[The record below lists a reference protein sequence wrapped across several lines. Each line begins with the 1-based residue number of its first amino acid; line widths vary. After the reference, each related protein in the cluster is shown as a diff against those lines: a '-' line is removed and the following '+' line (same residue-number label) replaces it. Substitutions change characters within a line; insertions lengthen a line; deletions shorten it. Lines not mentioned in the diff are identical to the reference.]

1 MKLSAPIYYLKRKA
15 KLLSREQKIPLH
27 EALDRIAAEEGFRQW
42 SLLSVRAAAFTTA
55 DKLFSQC
62 RQGDIALIAARPGHD
77 KTLMGV
83 DILVEAMRAGNGGAF
98 FTLEIT
104 EKDVREL
111 FRAVGVDLAEFDGR
125 FDLDTSDAISA
136 DLIIKRLKAAPP
148 GTTVVVD
155 YLQLLDQQRQKPAL
169 ADQVS
174 VLQLRSTT

>member
-1 MKLSAPIYYLKRKA
+1 
-15 KLLSREQKIPLH
+15 
-27 EALDRIAAEEGFRQW
+27 
-42 SLLSVRAAAFTTA
+42 
-55 DKLFSQC
+55 
-62 RQGDIALIAARPGHD
+62 
-77 KTLMGV
+77 
-83 DILVEAMRAGNGGAF
+83 
-98 FTLEIT
+98 
-104 EKDVREL
+104 
-111 FRAVGVDLAEFDGR
+111 VDLAEFDGR